1 MQINPTNPIADFG
14 ASSNKSADRTGARK
28 IRPPEPAASEPSR
41 QQQAVVNNASTPPPS
56 SVETKTNL
64 NFKRDDQTN
73 QLVVELVDH
82 NTGEVVRQ
90 IPTEVSLKL
99 AAIFARTQGSL
110 LDKQF

>member
-14 ASSNKSADRTGARK
+14 SPSSKSADRTGARK
-28 IRPPEPAASEPSR
+28 SRPPEPTQSAESR
-41 QQQAVVNNASTPPPS
+41 PQQAVVNNISESQPS
-56 SVETKTNL
+56 PVETKTNL

-82 NTGEVVRQ
+82 STGEVVRQ

-99 AAIFARTQGSL
+99 AAIFARTQGNL